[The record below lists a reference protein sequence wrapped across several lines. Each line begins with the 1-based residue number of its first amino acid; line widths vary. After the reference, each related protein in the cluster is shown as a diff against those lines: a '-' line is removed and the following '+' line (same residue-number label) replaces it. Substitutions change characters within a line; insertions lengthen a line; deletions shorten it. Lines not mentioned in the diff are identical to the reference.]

1 MKKPVVKKIGI
12 GLLLIAL
19 ITGVS
24 LWSMKAWTEVKEE
37 NILAKIGNYIITDN
51 ELTEMVKKYQ
61 VMRKERP
68 FSIEEKK
75 MILDNFIKTVLIV
88 QEAERLKLDKKPSI
102 ETQLK
107 LSKVEI
113 LMKEYVSSLIEPQ
126 IKVTDAEVDDY
137 LKQTPDLIPKET
149 LALREIVV
157 KSEKEA
163 EEIIKELKKGTSFS
177 KLAADKS
184 IAPSKRNGGRIGMV
198 SKGRLPKPLEDAA
211 FKLKVGEFSEIVKT
225 DQGHTI
231 LLLDEKKERTQKE
244 IEELKGK
251 VKVRIE
257 QLIKSRKIEEI
268 MEKKVEELSK
278 NTKIEKYYD
287 KIK

>member
-1 MKKPVVKKIGI
+1 MKSIGKKVGI

-37 NILAKIGNYIITDN
+37 HILAKIGNYIITDN

-126 IKVTDAEVDDY
+126 IKVTDTEVDDY

-149 LALREIVV
+149 LALREIVM

-163 EEIIKELKKGTSFS
+163 EEIIKELKKGTPFS

-225 DQGHTI
+225 DQGYTI